1 MTSLLGHDES
11 AGVEGMA
18 PAPSDLYL
26 SLLKRVL
33 TRTLFDE
40 ELVAPAPRTRVRKA
54 VLATVRTVLDAAGL
68 ELVRRVRIDRAGREE
83 GTETYP
89 EHSETMV
96 GVRRLENIQDAVR
109 TVLSEQIPGDWL
121 ETGVWRGGASIF
133 ARACFKAYGDVS
145 RTVWLA
151 DSFAGLPKPSLQQ
164 DQGDMLWSYSK
175 LAVGV
180 DVVRENFRRYDL
192 LDDRVRFLVGWFA
205 ETLPT
210 APIEQIAILR
220 LDGDLY
226 ESTIDA
232 LTVYSK
238 VSPGGFI
245 IVDDYEAVPAC
256 KQAIIDFR
264 RANGVEAPLVQID
277 QHAVYWRK

>member
-1 MTSLLGHDES
+1 MGGRGSVSNSPEESPHANVVRRGTSGPS
-11 AGVEGMA
+11 AAARELRRA
-18 PAPSDLYL
+18 
-26 SLLKRVL
+26 VL
-33 TRTLFDE
+33 TG
-40 ELVAPAPRTRVRKA
+40 A
-54 VLATVRTVLDAAGL
+54 RTVLQATTGL
-68 ELVRRVRIDRAGREE
+68 ELARRAKVDMSAREG

-89 EHSETMV
+89 ECAETMV
-96 GVRRLENIQDAVR
+96 GARRLENIQFAVR
-109 TVLSEQIPGDWL
+109 TVILEQIPGDWL

-133 ARACFKAYGDVS
+133 ARACLEAYGDAN

-151 DSFAGLPKPSLQQ
+151 DSFAGLPRPSLPQ
-164 DQGDMLWSYSK
+164 DHGDMLWSYPK

-180 DVVRENFRRYDL
+180 EEVQENFRRYDL

-210 APIEQIAILR
+210 APIKDIAILR

-226 ESTIDA
+226 ESTMDA
-232 LTVYSK
+232 LVVYEK

-245 IVDDYEAVPAC
+245 IVDDYESVPAC
-256 KQAIIDFR
+256 KRAITDFR
-264 RANGVEAPLVQID
+264 QAHDIEAPLVGID